1 MKSILYAT
9 LVTAVLTPLITI
21 WSELNSVVKTF
32 FTRVGTHHWV
42 GKGITLAV
50 VWVVVA
56 VVLQK
61 ILKHREVTDRQ
72 MQVAIGVHIV
82 SAAVI
87 LAFFAIEA

>member
-9 LVTAVLTPLITI
+9 LVTAVLTPIITI
-21 WSELNSVVKTF
+21 WSELNSGVKTF

-56 VVLQK
+56 LVLQK
-61 ILKHREVTDRQ
+61 VLKRHDVTDRQ
-72 MQVAIGVHIV
+72 MQVAIGVNVV
-82 SAAVI
+82 SAAAI